1 MTKTGL
7 AVFDDTVHKTNAWLH
22 EIGARLGWDDRAK
35 AYRLLRVTL
44 HALRDALSAEEA
56 ANLSAQLPL
65 LIRGVFFE
73 GWRPGRIPLRPPD
86 RAAFL
91 GAIGAAFSDEVDFD
105 AEAAVREVFDVATR
119 HLDPGAVAKLHREL
133 PDFIA
138 ELWDGV

>member
-91 GAIGAAFSDEVDFD
+91 GAIAAAFGEESDFD

-119 HLDPGAVAKLHREL
+119 HIDPGAVAKLRREL
-133 PDFIA
+133 PDFVA